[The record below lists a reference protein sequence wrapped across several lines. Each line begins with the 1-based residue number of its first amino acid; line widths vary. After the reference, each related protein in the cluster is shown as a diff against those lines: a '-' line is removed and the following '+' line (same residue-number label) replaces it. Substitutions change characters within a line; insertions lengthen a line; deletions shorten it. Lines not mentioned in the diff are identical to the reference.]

1 MSCLRWRARLPV
13 GRPRGGMKSETEH
26 GSWNTWRTYSN
37 NGERWLS
44 SVSTASPRH
53 QHRWATDAMRTGRGG
68 AGSHAADGS
77 TDHRVAD
84 RGRYVNILLRCGRS
98 AERKGTACR
107 ATCHTASS
115 HLVVHVSD
123 CNHESRTRNGGSAQA
138 RGHQRERA
146 PSWNLSGSFLVTFLD
161 PVGSKAHFPTE
172 RLGRRRRKCLHQRR
186 RRLRQVKHRIRHA
199 ACRPK
204 LAFVVAVGVV

>member
-1 MSCLRWRARLPV
+1 MCEIYSRWRCRP
-13 GRPRGGMKSETEH
+13 GRRESPIEIRNRT
-26 GSWNTWRTYSN
+26 WNLEDGTYSRQQQMIIVRKHSIATPPAPL
-37 NGERWLS
+37 G
-44 SVSTASPRH
+44 
-53 QHRWATDAMRTGRGG
+53 HRRDAHGPGQAHTQRTGARTTVVGT
-68 AGSHAADGS
+68 S
-77 TDHRVAD
+77 TS
-84 RGRYVNILLRCGRS
+84 LLRCGRS
-98 AERKGTACR
+98 AERKATACR
-107 ATCHTASS
+107 ATCHTATS
-115 HLVVHVSD
+115 HLVVHVNLEAGSD

-186 RRLRQVKHRIRHA
+186 RRLRQVKHRIRRA
-199 ACRPK
+199 ASRPK